1 MIIVNCPRKNTMIYF
16 LLPHNYSQ
24 IYKYLSLVVSTTT
37 MGQEKEATAP
47 SVEEMMIS
55 QSLYAFLIE
64 IKEKMVPAQWDLYK
78 KYTNPY
84 EFIHTHIP
92 PTKRCVSK
100 LRPLSRS
107 YFKMIEIFHTFRFSF
122 FQHHEGGSVSGGGP
136 IRSFHLAEGPG
147 GFIEALLH
155 LRNCA
160 ADTYYG
166 MTLQD
171 STNEDV
177 PGWKKSQQFLGQHGD
192 RVKIENGADGTGNI
206 LSLANFVHVK
216 ETYGASMDFV
226 SADGGFDFTENFNE
240 QESMMH
246 RLLFAQIAY
255 ALCMQKQGGHF
266 VLKIFDIFRPATV
279 DLLYLLS
286 SFYQRV
292 YITKPDTS
300 RHANSEKYVV
310 CINFIPPESDVFF
323 PFLFHVFQT
332 MVTLPP
338 PGFDHECNREIAR
351 FLSKPV
357 SYYFTTKLEEYN
369 CCFGQQQIENIHYT
383 LSLIDSAAI
392 GGDDDKNARIQE
404 LVRSNVAK
412 CEQWCCKNNVPHETK
427 IMHHHTIG
435 CGSGGGRFSFL

>member
-1 MIIVNCPRKNTMIYF
+1 
-16 LLPHNYSQ
+16 
-24 IYKYLSLVVSTTT
+24 
-37 MGQEKEATAP
+37 
-47 SVEEMMIS
+47 
-55 QSLYAFLIE
+55 
-64 IKEKMVPAQWDLYK
+64 
-78 KYTNPY
+78 
-84 EFIHTHIP
+84 
-92 PTKRCVSK
+92 
-100 LRPLSRS
+100 
-107 YFKMIEIFHTFRFSF
+107 MIEIFHTFRFSF
-122 FQHHEGGSVSGGGP
+122 FQHHHGVPHHPLIGGPIRP

-160 ADTYYG
+160 GDTYYG

-171 STNEDV
+171 SANEDV

-216 ETYGASMDFV
+216 ETYGATMDFV

-255 ALCMQKQGGHF
+255 ALCLQKQGGHF

-323 PFLFHVFQT
+323 PFLFNVFRT
-332 MVTLPP
+332 MVTPPP
-338 PGFDHECNREIAR
+338 PGFDSEAAAEKEIAR
-351 FLSKPV
+351 FLTKPV

-383 LSLIDSAAI
+383 LSLIDSVI
-392 GGDDDKNARIQE
+392 GDDEKNARIQE
-404 LVRSNVAK
+404 LVRTN
-412 CEQWCCKNNVPHETK
+412 
-427 IMHHHTIG
+427 TI
-435 CGSGGGRFSFL
+435 